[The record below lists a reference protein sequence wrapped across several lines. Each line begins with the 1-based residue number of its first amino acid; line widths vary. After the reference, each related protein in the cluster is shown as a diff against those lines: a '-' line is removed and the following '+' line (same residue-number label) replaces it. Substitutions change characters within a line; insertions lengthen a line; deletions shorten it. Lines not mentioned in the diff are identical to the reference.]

1 MVVLAASSTSRPTVP
16 HNGVGPMCPR
26 LNDGSKPRS
35 GAGAGPDDPVWS
47 RARTS
52 SAPCSVSAARA
63 RLRLP
68 TRSASSSTCRTSVAR
83 PVARSKAA
91 TSRRASISA
100 DACVASALEMSS
112 PVCGGEGSAPPLPW
126 SPSASNCTPHF
137 KSGSKRVSVRAHARN
152 SGGMQSGGRLFTW
165 TTSKSAPTTQTHEW
179 PMLTMSPAA
188 TCARTPA
195 TDADVPLVR
204 PAVDLA
210 RAALD
215 ADALPKRGVPKH
227 NWKYLGRGSRK
238 RLDDRPVLRPH
249 LHVVPLLERRRVHAF
264 KNAKVGSPTRFAVRL
279 MPSTNGFASASS
291 SRSSASARSSYASAF
306 WRRSPGAPIKCA
318 SKLRFK
324 SGESLIVH
332 DTRSTPSSHT
342 SFFAFCSSSSSPR

>member
-188 TCARTPA
+188 TCARTFQFKSKSI
-195 TDADVPLVR
+195 
-204 PAVDLA
+204 A
-210 RAALD
+210 RAAAVIGPVCD
-215 ADALPKRGVPKH
+215 APGCCEKRKC
-227 NWKYLGRGSRK
+227 KC
-238 RLDDRPVLRPH
+238 
-249 LHVVPLLERRRVHAF
+249 
-264 KNAKVGSPTRFAVRL
+264 
-279 MPSTNGFASASS
+279 MPSSADEFRRPRCSLKPVTS
-291 SRSSASARSSYASAF
+291 LPTSRYIFTPGRSDRSPFCTYLISLRKMSSAFETNTRWPGRSGSSMSAKRQKTS
-306 WRRSPGAPIKCA
+306 WRPRRMTLG
-318 SKLRFK
+318 
-324 SGESLIVH
+324 SGHS
-332 DTRSTPSSHT
+332 
-342 SFFAFCSSSSSPR
+342 